1 MSAIQAADVPT
12 LNQNTTG
19 NAATATT
26 ATNLSGTSVN
36 AIPYQSA
43 SATTGYISS
52 ANDAVLVTNGSG
64 TPSFATT
71 LPAVNGSALTDLNAS
86 NISSGTVPIAN
97 LPTGTALA
105 KGILQ
110 VGTNISVAA
119 GTISVATAGVA
130 SGSAGTIGLMAGDGV
145 TIEVDGSGIASA
157 VAATNT
163 TAGIVTPDNSTLK
176 VVAGKL
182 TATTA
187 TTSQLGVVKPDGV
200 TITVTGG
207 AISASASALPITST
221 AVDYTVLAT
230 DGIVL
235 VTAPNTVITLPLAA
249 DGVVGKV
256 YTVKAANVAGC
267 TVVPQAGEFLDGIS
281 SAGSYLLDNYFS
293 LNTFTDGT
301 QWYIYG

>member
-1 MSAIQAADVPT
+1 
-12 LNQNTTG
+12 
-19 NAATATT
+19 
-26 ATNLSGTSVN
+26 
-36 AIPYQSA
+36 
-43 SATTGYISS
+43 
-52 ANDAVLVTNGSG
+52 
-64 TPSFATT
+64 
-71 LPAVNGSALTDLNAS
+71 
-86 NISSGTVPIAN
+86 
-97 LPTGTALA
+97 
-105 KGILQ
+105 
-110 VGTNISVAA
+110 
-119 GTISVATAGVA
+119 
-130 SGSAGTIGLMAGDGV
+130 MAGDGV

-182 TATTA
+182 TVTTA

-207 AISASASALPITST
+207 VISASASALPITST